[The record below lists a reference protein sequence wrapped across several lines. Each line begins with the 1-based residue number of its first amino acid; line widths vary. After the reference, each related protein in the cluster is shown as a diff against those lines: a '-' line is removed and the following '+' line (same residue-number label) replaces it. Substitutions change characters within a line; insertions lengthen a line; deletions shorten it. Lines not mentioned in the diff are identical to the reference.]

1 MTEYYIRADGS
12 GKTGAG
18 HLMRCLTIADALC
31 KQVRKAE
38 SSPKNDKGG
47 LEKDRICFLSA
58 DEASAE
64 FVRQRGYEAKVLHT
78 DPERMEEELPV
89 LEELF
94 KTPGKRLFLADS
106 YFVTPAYLQAL
117 RKYGPV
123 VLLDDMA
130 EQPYPVDMIVNYNL
144 FASTQKYRELYPAL
158 DVLEESRTIGCI
170 GSHEMTAGMGEGH
183 CTVGCIGSHE
193 MTAAL
198 EESRT
203 IGCIGSREM
212 TAGMREGHCAVGCIG
227 SHFVPVRQQFVGC
240 AYQIRKSVKRV
251 LITAGG
257 GDEHNIAGQIA
268 QALLNSTPGED
279 ICFGI
284 VSGSFH
290 PHFQE
295 LKAWGKECDRIRIF
309 HDVKD
314 MAGLMKECD
323 LAITAG
329 GTTVYELAALGVPF
343 ICFSYAVNQEALAE
357 YIGTHEIAG
366 YAGKWHKDR
375 QGTMKKMKE
384 LFSDFCKDPQKRE
397 EAHTKEILLVDG
409 RGADRIAQAIRL
421 VAGQVM

>member
-18 HLMRCLTIADALC
+18 HLMRCLTIAEALQ
-31 KQVRKAE
+31 KQLRKAE
-38 SSPKNDKGG
+38 SSKENGKGD
-47 LEKDRICFLSA
+47 LEKDRICFVSA

-94 KTPGKRLFLADS
+94 KTPGKRLFLVDS

-117 RKYGPV
+117 GKYGPV
-123 VLLDDMA
+123 VLMDDMA
-130 EQPYPVDMIVNYNL
+130 KQSYPVDMVVNYNL

-170 GSHEMTAGMGEGH
+170 GSREMTAGMGEGH
-183 CTVGCIGSHE
+183 CT
-193 MTAAL
+193 
-198 EESRT
+198 
-203 IGCIGSREM
+203 
-212 TAGMREGHCAVGCIG
+212 VGCIG

-240 AYQIRKSVKRV
+240 AYQIRKSVRRV

-295 LKAWGKECDRIRIF
+295 LKAWGKECSRIRIF

-375 QGTMKKMKE
+375 QGTMKKMQE
-384 LFSDFCKDPQKRE
+384 LFSDFCNNPQKRE
-397 EAHTKEILLVDG
+397 EAHTKEIRLVDG
-409 RGADRIAQAIRL
+409 QGADRIAQAIRL

>member
-18 HLMRCLTIADALC
+18 HLMRCLTIAEALR

-38 SSPKNDKGG
+38 SSKENDKSG

-78 DPERMEEELPV
+78 DPEQMEEELPV

-117 RKYGPV
+117 GKYGPV
-123 VLLDDMA
+123 VLMDDMA
-130 EQPYPVDMIVNYNL
+130 EQSYPVDMIVNYNL
-144 FASTQKYRELYPAL
+144 FASPQKYRELYPAL
-158 DVLEESRTIGCI
+158 DDLAGRGTFDCI
-170 GSHEMTAGMGEGH
+170 DSHKT
-183 CTVGCIGSHE
+183 
-193 MTAAL
+193 TAAL
-198 EESRT
+198 EERKT

-212 TAGMREGHCAVGCIG
+212 TAGMREGHYTVGCIGSREMTAGMREGHYTVGCIG

-240 AYQIRKSVKRV
+240 AYQIRKSVKQV

-290 PHFQE
+290 PHFQK
-295 LKAWGKECDRIRIF
+295 LKAWEKECSRIRIF

-343 ICFSYAVNQEALAE
+343 ICFSYAANQEALAE

-375 QGTMKKMKE
+375 QGTMKKIQE

-397 EAHTKEILLVDG
+397 EAHTKEIRLVDG
-409 RGADRIAQAIRL
+409 QGADRIAQAIRM
-421 VAGQVM
+421 VAGQAM

>member
-18 HLMRCLTIADALC
+18 HLMRCLTIAEALR

-38 SSPKNDKGG
+38 SSKENDKSG

-78 DPERMEEELPV
+78 DPEQMEEELPV

-117 RKYGPV
+117 GKYGPV
-123 VLLDDMA
+123 VLMDDMA
-130 EQPYPVDMIVNYNL
+130 EQSYPVDMIVNYNL
-144 FASTQKYRELYPAL
+144 FASPQKYRELYPAL
-158 DVLEESRTIGCI
+158 DDLAGRGTFDCI
-170 GSHEMTAGMGEGH
+170 DSHKT
-183 CTVGCIGSHE
+183 
-193 MTAAL
+193 TAAL
-198 EESRT
+198 EERKT

-212 TAGMREGHCAVGCIG
+212 TAGMREGHYTVGCIG

-240 AYQIRKSVKRV
+240 AYQIRKSVKQV

-290 PHFQE
+290 PHFQK
-295 LKAWGKECDRIRIF
+295 LKAWEKECSRIRIF

-343 ICFSYAVNQEALAE
+343 ICFSYAANQEALAE

-375 QGTMKKMKE
+375 QGTMKKIQE

-397 EAHTKEILLVDG
+397 EAHTKEIRLVDG
-409 RGADRIAQAIRL
+409 QGADRIAQAIRM
-421 VAGQVM
+421 VAGQAM

>member
-47 LEKDRICFLSA
+47 LEKDRICFVSA

-123 VLLDDMA
+123 VLMDDMA
-130 EQPYPVDMIVNYNL
+130 EQSYPVDMIVNYNL
-144 FASTQKYRELYPAL
+144 FASPQKYRELYHAL
-158 DVLEESRTIGCI
+158 DDLAGHGTFDCIDSHKMTAALEESRTIGCI
-170 GSHEMTAGMGEGH
+170 GSHEMTAGMREGH
-183 CTVGCIGSHE
+183 CTVGCIGS
-193 MTAAL
+193 
-198 EESRT
+198 R
-203 IGCIGSREM
+203 
-212 TAGMREGHCAVGCIG
+212 
-227 SHFVPVRQQFVGC
+227 FVPIRQQFVGC

-257 GDEHNIAGQIA
+257 GDERNIAGQIA
-268 QALLNSTPGED
+268 QELLNSTPGED
-279 ICFGI
+279 ICFEI

-295 LKAWGKECDRIRIF
+295 LKAWEKECSRIRIF

-343 ICFSYAVNQEALAE
+343 ICFSYAANQEALAE

-375 QGTMKKMKE
+375 QGTMKKIQE
-384 LFSDFCKDPQKRE
+384 RFSDFYKDPQKRE
-397 EAHTKEILLVDG
+397 EAHTKEIRLIDG
-409 RGADRIAQAIRL
+409 QGADRIAQAIRM
-421 VAGQVM
+421 VVGQAM

>member
-18 HLMRCLTIADALC
+18 HLMRCLTIAEALR
-31 KQVRKAE
+31 KQLRKAK
-38 SSPKNDKGG
+38 SSKENGKGG
-47 LEKDRICFLSA
+47 LEKERICFVSA

-78 DPERMEEELPV
+78 DPERMEEEAPV

-94 KTPGKRLFLADS
+94 KTPGERLFLADS

-117 RKYGPV
+117 GKYGPV
-123 VLLDDMA
+123 VLMDDMA
-130 EQPYPVDMIVNYNL
+130 EQSYPVDMIVNYNL
-144 FASTQKYRELYPAL
+144 FASPQKYRELYPAL
-158 DVLEESRTIGCI
+158 DDRIISCI
-170 GSHEMTAGMGEGH
+170 GSRET
-183 CTVGCIGSHE
+183 
-193 MTAAL
+193 TAAL
-198 EESRT
+198 EKRRI
-203 IGCIGSREM
+203 IGCIGSRF
-212 TAGMREGHCAVGCIG
+212 I
-227 SHFVPVRQQFVGC
+227 PVRKQFVGC
-240 AYQIRKSVKRV
+240 TYQIRKSVKRV

-290 PHFQE
+290 PHFQK
-295 LKAWGKECDRIRIF
+295 LKAWEKECGRIRIF

-343 ICFSYAVNQEALAE
+343 ICFSYAANQEALAE

-375 QGTMKKMKE
+375 QGTMKKIQE
-384 LFSDFCKDPQKRE
+384 LFSDFYKDPQKRE
-397 EAHTKEILLVDG
+397 EAHTKEIRLVDG
-409 RGADRIAQAIRL
+409 QGADRIAQAIRM
-421 VAGQVM
+421 VAGQAM